1 MRVNFTTIAQG
12 TYSAYPTASKLAIAR
27 TAEWEDL
34 WQQHSS
40 DDVPPPPVPKV
51 DFTQDRVIAVFAGE
65 KPTGGYSVEII
76 SVETTN
82 SQLVIT
88 VQYRQPRAEDIVTE
102 AITHPCHIIKF
113 PRMTVEKVVF
123 ERA

>member
-1 MRVNFTTIAQG
+1 MKVNFTTIAQG
-12 TYSAYPTASKLAIAR
+12 TYSAYPTASQLSISS
-27 TAEWEDL
+27 TAEWVSL

-40 DDVPPPPVPKV
+40 NDQSPPPVPEV
-51 DFTQDRVIAVFAGE
+51 DFTQYRVVAVFAGQ

-88 VQYRQPRAEDIVTE
+88 VKYRQPGAGDIVTQ
-102 AITHPCHIIKF
+102 ALTDPYHIIRF
-113 PRMTVEKVVF
+113 SRMNVENVIFNRV
-123 ERA
+123 